1 MSSIASSWSPTTIR
15 YQKRKL
21 SSNSL
26 PVVVETD
33 AGEGFLKVLYP
44 KGCPHDLACELV
56 GIELA
61 RIVGLRTPEYA
72 VIEIPP
78 HAPVELADGNEFVP
92 GHGFITRKLD
102 GMDWSGSRS
111 VLNRLLNPID
121 LARLVVFDT
130 WTLNCDR
137 FRPRTETAPEWR
149 AERNVFLERAANF
162 DDQYYLTSLDHGCCF
177 KCLADLTPAHL
188 RRVATSDALY
198 GYFPEFAGLARREHA
213 LQAVRAVQSCL
224 RAQIDAIIE
233 RVPESWLTNGHRNAL
248 SDMIYG
254 RIRLLERIIRV
265 DFPAADLFDDQQ
277 RSGDN
282 P

>member
-1 MSSIASSWSPTTIR
+1 M
-15 YQKRKL
+15 L
-21 SSNSL
+21 SQ
-26 PVVVETD
+26 
-33 AGEGFLKVLYP
+33 

-72 VIEIPP
+72 VIEIPL
-78 HAPVELADGNEFVP
+78 HAPIELADGNEFVP

-111 VLNRLLNPID
+111 VLTRVLNPID

-149 AERNVFLERAANF
+149 AARNVFLERAADF

-177 KCLADLTPAHL
+177 KCLADLTPAYL
-188 RRVATSDALY
+188 RRAATADTLY

-213 LQAVRAVQSCL
+213 LQAVRAVQSCS

-233 RVPESWLTNGHRNAL
+233 RVPEAWLANGHRNAL
-248 SDMIYG
+248 GDMIYG
-254 RIRLLERIIRV
+254 RIHLLERIIRV